1 MQDPDPAR
9 VHGPRL
15 PRWPAPPARSSPGL
29 PPSKS
34 AHRDIKPTSLLIDSG
49 RRVKIADFTDNGPL
63 RLLRRYHRL
72 NEPRAD
78 RHRPQPQDLR
88 RLRRQHL
95 ELRPQN
101 PILGVVARQLPVRRE
116 PRSACRLSIAHVRHL
131 LRRSAGGAAHPLR

>member
-1 MQDPDPAR
+1 MDRGFLDGRHRPP
-9 VHGPRL
+9 GPR
-15 PRWPAPPARSSPGL
+15 PAYLHRR
-29 PPSKS
+29 KS

-72 NEPRAD
+72 HEPRAD
-78 RHRPQPQDLR
+78 RHRPQPQGLR

-101 PILGVVARQLPVRRE
+101 PESSSSVAS
-116 PRSACRLSIAHVRHL
+116 RSARTSVDVSTEHCSCAPSATPIRRRLR
-131 LRRSAGGAAHPLR
+131 PPPP